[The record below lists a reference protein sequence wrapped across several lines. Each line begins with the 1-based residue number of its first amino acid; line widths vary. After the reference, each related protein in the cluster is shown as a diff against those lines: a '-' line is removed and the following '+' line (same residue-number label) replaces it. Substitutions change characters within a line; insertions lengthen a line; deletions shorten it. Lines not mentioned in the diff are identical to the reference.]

1 MNLNREI
8 TFLFS
13 IMIRKTAIIEFS
25 FQPIKKLILFKFICR
40 MESYK
45 ARVSEIAR
53 EKAVEAYNECAER
66 IREYLDKLL
75 GGDAVEATVQKAIEA
90 SAEAYDDCIIEEKR
104 RQDNYKG
111 IVNYLAMTDEELK
124 ADAVEHALHK
134 AEYFPPW
141 FIKQKAKNIQTALEE
156 DEFWATEEAAEL
168 LRETEE
174 LRVKS
179 KAVVLSR
186 EEYERLR
193 ELNKKR
199 WKMCSA
205 HQILGLDG
213 RLDKWCARL

>member
-1 MNLNREI
+1 
-8 TFLFS
+8 
-13 IMIRKTAIIEFS
+13 
-25 FQPIKKLILFKFICR
+25 

-53 EKAVEAYNECAER
+53 EKAVKAYNECDEH

-104 RQDNYKG
+104 RQDNYRG

-124 ADAVEHALHK
+124 ADAVKHALHEAK
-134 AEYFPPW
+134 YFPLS
-141 FIKQKAKNIQTALEE
+141 FIKQQAKIIQIALKE

-174 LRVKS
+174 LKVKS
-179 KAVVLSR
+179 KTTLLSR
-186 EEYERLR
+186 EEYARSR
-193 ELNKKR
+193 KLNKKR

-213 RLDKWCARL
+213 RLDEWCARL